1 MNITDLICSGANVQ
15 IVVNVLD
22 LKEAFLAWSEECREL
37 SKKGQDSTP
46 DGYNDFL
53 TLDEAREKLGVT
65 APTLWR
71 WDKTGYLK
79 KMKIGQKVL
88 YRMSDINRV
97 LEG

>member
-1 MNITDLICSGANVQ
+1 MNIIDLINSEANVQ
-15 IVVNVLD
+15 IVVNALD
-22 LKEAFLAWSEECREL
+22 LKEAFFAWSEEYKE
-37 SKKGQDSTP
+37 KTNKDQDTTP